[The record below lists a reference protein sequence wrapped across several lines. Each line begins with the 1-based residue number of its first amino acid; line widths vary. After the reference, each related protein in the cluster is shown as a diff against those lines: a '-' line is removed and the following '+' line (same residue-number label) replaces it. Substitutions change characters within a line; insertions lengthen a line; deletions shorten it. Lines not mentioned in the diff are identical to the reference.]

1 MLNNHGKSLDT
12 ESLPT
17 LVVECEAGLKS
28 RPLTVDT
35 ISDVISPA
43 PLAPTNIFT
52 MKSKIILPP
61 AGVFERTEI
70 FSKRR

>member
-1 MLNNHGKSLDT
+1 M
-12 ESLPT
+12 
-17 LVVECEAGLKS
+17 VECEAILKS

-35 ISDVISPA
+35 ISDANSPA

-61 AGVFERTEI
+61 PGVFERTEI

>member
-1 MLNNHGKSLDT
+1 M
-12 ESLPT
+12 PT
-17 LVVECEAGLKS
+17 LVVECEARLKS

-61 AGVFERTEI
+61 AGVLKGQK
-70 FSKRR
+70 FSVNGGREETST